1 MLKTAMCLLAA
12 LFAFSCGEQPQ
23 PAKSSAPPEDPKIT
37 AIKSAI
43 AKQTPEQKA
52 EVDKAKAMKPEVNEV
67 TATKTLGEIV
77 DNFSKNNAQYNI
89 NPIGWEA
96 SQKKNGRWKVLFH
109 YQDYQKQLLEAEWE
123 VDPVANKIYPF
134 EFKNAKEFFTSEGAD
149 TTKGK
154 KGK

>member
-1 MLKTAMCLLAA
+1 MIKTAICLLAA
-12 LFAFSCGEQPQ
+12 MFALSCGSQP
-23 PAKSSAPPEDPKIT
+23 PAKPSGPPEDPKIT

-43 AKQTPEQKA
+43 AKTTPEQKA
-52 EVDKAKAMKPEVNEV
+52 AIDKAKAIKPEVNGV
-67 TATKTLGEIV
+67 TATKTLGEIA
-77 DNFSKNNAQYNI
+77 DNFAKNNAQYNI

-96 SQKKNGRWKVLFH
+96 SQKKNGRWKIVFH

-123 VDPVANKIYPF
+123 MDPVANKVYPF

-149 TTKGK
+149 TGKGK